1 MPYNLRSGK
10 QQHSHQDIDA
20 ALIMLK
26 LHKEQADKRIME
38 EKEAAESIMELNKK
52 KQELE
57 NLKLIKQKTDQYN
70 TLTMLTRIHQEEA
83 DRLEIEI
90 SKLMSTIN

>member
-1 MPYNLRSGK
+1 MPTLRSGK
-10 QQHSHQDIDA
+10 NTRSSQEIDT

-26 LHKEQADKRIME
+26 LHKEAADNRIRE
-38 EKEAAESIMELNKK
+38 ENNITALEDLNNKK
-52 KQELE
+52 KELGK
-57 NLKLIKQKTDQYN
+57 LRLIKKYTDQYN
-70 TLTMLTRIHQEEA
+70 TLTMLSRIHQEEA